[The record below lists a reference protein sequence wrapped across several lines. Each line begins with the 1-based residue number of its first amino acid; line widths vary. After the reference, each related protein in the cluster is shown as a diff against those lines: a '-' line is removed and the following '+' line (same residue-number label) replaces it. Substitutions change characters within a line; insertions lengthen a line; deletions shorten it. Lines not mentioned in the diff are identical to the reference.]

1 MAEKYGSYSE
11 IAKADESAEFFK
23 PRGKIGY
30 APGHGERRRAAIRM
44 FAKEQAGTLAKSRMA
59 EVERQQTGQTK
70 RTRLQQAGAL
80 ARTKLGVSGAGGFT
94 SSQTANLRKS
104 AYESADKEIERRR
117 ELGELGFGK
126 GKNRVDMTQDQV
138 SELRESLFGGY
149 FKDYTGGGMQ
159 QPGQK
164 AESTGFGTLSTAGGR
179 RFDVL
184 GDTITER
191 KRTPAPETLTGA
203 ASPLQKST
211 ATPQTTGVTSR
222 DVFRKGLKATGE
234 KAKKTYKGWLDRP
247 TNVNLGSLGIFGK

>member
-1 MAEKYGSYSE
+1 MAGMERLPSEGISMNRLGYGT
-11 IAKADESAEFFK
+11 
-23 PRGKIGY
+23 
-30 APGHGERRRAAIRM
+30 GHGARRRAEIRN
-44 FAKEQAGTLAKSRMA
+44 FAREQASTLAATEKATAGALARSSMA

-70 RTRLQQAGAL
+70 RTGLQQAGAL

-191 KRTPAPETLTGA
+191 KKTPETLTGA

-211 ATPQTTGVTSR
+211 ATPKTTGVTSR

>member
-1 MAEKYGSYSE
+1 MAGMERLPSEGISMNRLGYGT
-11 IAKADESAEFFK
+11 
-23 PRGKIGY
+23 
-30 APGHGERRRAAIRM
+30 GHGARRRAEIRN
-44 FAKEQAGTLAKSRMA
+44 FAREQAGTLARSSMA

-70 RTRLQQAGAL
+70 RTRLQQAGDL
-80 ARTKLGVSGAGGFT
+80 ARTKLGVSSGGAGGFT

-104 AYESADKEIERRR
+104 AYGAADKEIERRR

-211 ATPQTTGVTSR
+211 ATPKTTGVTSR
-222 DVFRKGLKATGE
+222 NIFRKGLKATGE

-247 TNVNLGSLGIFGK
+247 TNVNLGSSGIFGK